1 MRKKKLFIS
10 WFPATR
16 NRVDEHGGPRNII
29 YAINLLNCYVLF
41 QQKVVYTTMSNLFY
55 QATRV
60 AVDGRL
66 LRIFNGSCLN
76 GSKPLRLDQ
85 NEEVVNTIV
94 GDSRRGDSS
103 KQIARKLGI
112 APSTV
117 TKIKDIFRERWE
129 GFKE

>member
-1 MRKKKLFIS
+1 MY
-10 WFPATR
+10 
-16 NRVDEHGGPRNII
+16 DGGPRNII
-29 YAINLLNCYVLF
+29 YAINLLNCYILF
-41 QQKVVYTTMSNLFY
+41 QQEVVYTTMSDIFY

-60 AVDGRL
+60 VIDGRL
-66 LRIFNGSCLN
+66 LRIFNGPR
-76 GSKPLRLDQ
+76 SKGATGLRLDQ
-85 NEEVVNTIV
+85 NEEIVSTIV
-94 GDSRRGDSS
+94 GDTRKGKSA

>member
-1 MRKKKLFIS
+1 M
-10 WFPATR
+10 TY
-16 NRVDEHGGPRNII
+16 GGPRNII
-29 YAINLLNCYVLF
+29 YAINLLNCYILF
-41 QQKVVYTTMSNLFY
+41 QPKVVYTTMSDMFY

-60 AVDGRL
+60 VIDGRL
-66 LRIFNGSCLN
+66 LQIFNGPRSN
-76 GSKPLRLDQ
+76 GATALRLDQ
-85 NEEVVNTIV
+85 NEEIVSTIV
-94 GDSRRGDSS
+94 GDTRKGDSA